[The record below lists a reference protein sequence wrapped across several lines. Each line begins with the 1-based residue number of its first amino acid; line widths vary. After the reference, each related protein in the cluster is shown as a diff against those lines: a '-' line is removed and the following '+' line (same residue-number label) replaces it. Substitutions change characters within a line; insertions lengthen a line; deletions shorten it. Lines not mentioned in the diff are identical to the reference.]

1 MEVIFKKGNTKNTI
15 TCKRPD
21 GTATRMEADV
31 FMVINDL
38 AHYVV
43 ETELKV
49 SKGFYGLLSQGFDI
63 TNFEKKQKIT
73 PASIPAEG
81 TQMEIIVGL
90 LLTE

>member
-21 GTATRMEADV
+21 GTATWMEADV
-31 FMVINDL
+31 FINDL

-43 ETELKV
+43 ETELKA